1 MATLEEERRRLRER
15 LVAPS
20 GPAPLFRDVSQA
32 ARQAGGGARG
42 VGAGTRTALNQLFVQ
57 PQRQAVD
64 AAIRPA
70 GAFLSGFL
78 DLPSPA
84 AAAPRR
90 PGAPGPDFPT
100 VATAQPA
107 RAPAQPPAQPPLLPG
122 QTARAQTPQTG
133 QPRGTEPTFGIDNVP
148 QGGGFIA
155 FDEPLR
161 GSTRSRVAPRLL
173 DQLDRTGAIR
183 VTPGQAQDLAGSANT
198 VPSSFFS
205 GGGVSRPAQGAG
217 DQGGPR
223 RSTFLSDRSQDFDEL
238 LKDLVGQATRTP
250 GSYDELFRR
259 RGVLDALGQVAGV
272 SQGAAT
278 NLTRDITNLR
288 DVLEQRR
295 NNDLTAESR
304 AAERDVTTRGQD
316 LLFDR
321 GFLQNLVSARNTDVQ
336 AGANLAAT
344 KAQIASTE
352 RLNDPT
358 FQLQTM
364 PREQFELHLFKG
376 VDANG
381 DPLSAEDY
389 NRLLD
394 RYIRIYGQ
402 TDIISQIL
410 AQQAPRR

>member
-78 DLPSPA
+78 DLPSPD

-100 VATAQPA
+100 IATAQPA

-133 QPRGTEPTFGIDNVP
+133 QPRGTDPTFGIDNVP

-161 GSTRSRVAPRLL
+161 GSTRSRVAPSLL

-183 VTPGQAQDLAGSANT
+183 ITPDQAQSMAGGVNT

-205 GGGVSRPAQGAG
+205 GGEASRPAQRAG

-223 RSTFLSDRSQDFDEL
+223 RSTFLSDRSQDFDGL

-295 NNDLTAESR
+295 NNDLDAESQ
-304 AAERDVTTRGQD
+304 AAERSVTTRGQD

-321 GFLQNLVSARNTDVQ
+321 GVLQNLVSARNTDVQ

-344 KAQIASTE
+344 EAQIASNE
-352 RLNDPT
+352 RLSDPARE
-358 FQLQTM
+358 LQTM
-364 PREQFELHLFKG
+364 PKAQFELQLLKRQN
-376 VDANG
+376 ANG
-381 DPLSAEDY
+381 TPMTQQQYEENLAAYRE
-389 NRLLD
+389 
-394 RYIRIYGQ
+394 IYGQ
-402 TDIISQIL
+402 QDLFSLL
-410 AQQAPRR
+410 AQQQR